1 MRIVVSSGKR
11 LERKVSL
18 EIPDRDFRRIEEIAE
33 KYGFRIEEAV
43 KILLTGDFLEDE
55 EGITDERLEEL
66 EARMSELEGK
76 LYGLEGKW
84 SPLKFRTYYLAMDN
98 QNLAIQLSAMIA
110 QNKRLREKLGLP
122 PRDYE
127 RVIEK
132 IQYYLNFGGEVNPEG
147 GPSGRRP
154 RRTQGALRGE
164 PSSGRR

>member
-18 EIPDRDFRRIEEIAE
+18 EIPDEDFRRIEEIAE
-33 KYGFRIEEAV
+33 KYGFRTEEAV

-98 QNLAIQLSAMIA
+98 QNLSIQLSAMIA

-122 PRDYE
+122 PGDYE

-132 IQYYLNFGGEVNPEG
+132 IHYYLNFSHSNPEG
-147 GPSGRRP
+147 GPSERRP
-154 RRTQGALRGE
+154 RRTQGASREE